1 MLNGLLKK
9 SWWAQPTLRM
19 LGATAYGVLRYMD
32 DIRRVR
38 CAGSADVP
46 VRMRARRPRSRVQ
59 AVRNSPE
66 RHVACR
72 ARSYKWLTERLGAR
86 TSPSACG
93 RDARGPV
100 FKPYATRPKGMSR

>member
-72 ARSYKWLTERLGAR
+72 ARSYKWLTRKAYRVQGTLLQMAHHERLLL
-86 TSPSACG
+86 P
-93 RDARGPV
+93 D
-100 FKPYATRPKGMSR
+100 